1 MLSCFSNTLLQTV
14 GGQARGPLSLFLP
27 AVESSIIFPLFS
39 LAPRELWTEAAT
51 KTGLKL
57 GRSQA
62 RPGSELG
69 GRLPAP
75 NKADTPTLKKM
86 GEKQA
91 GKESLINK
99 LTNIQVGV
107 GHCRE
112 EINKDEKRPVGGLE
126 CQTPESLTS
135 CRPEGTG

>member
-1 MLSCFSNTLLQTV
+1 MLSCFSNTSLPTV

-27 AVESSIIFPLFS
+27 AVESSIIFPLLS

-57 GRSQA
+57 GRSQEA

-107 GHCRE
+107 GTLQRRD
-112 EINKDEKRPVGGLE
+112 KQR
-126 CQTPESLTS
+126 
-135 CRPEGTG
+135 